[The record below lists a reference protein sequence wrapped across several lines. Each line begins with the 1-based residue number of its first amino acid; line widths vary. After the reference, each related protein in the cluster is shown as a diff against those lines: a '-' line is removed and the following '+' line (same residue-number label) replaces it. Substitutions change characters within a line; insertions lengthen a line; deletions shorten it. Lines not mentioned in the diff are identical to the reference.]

1 MRSDVAMTAD
11 MLVAETGTRHLA
23 AAHDAG
29 AEAGMRA
36 GVSGAAKLRG
46 RRS

>member
-1 MRSDVAMTAD
+1 MRSDFAMTAD

-23 AAHDAG
+23 AAHGAG
-29 AEAGMRA
+29 AEAEMIT
-36 GVSGAAKLRG
+36 GVSVAAKLRG